1 MRLANKVAI
10 ITGASSGIGR
20 AAAYLFAKE
29 GAKVVVVANI
39 NDAGG
44 KETSANIKKNGGA
57 AIFVHADVSK
67 SEDVQNL
74 VKVTMENFG
83 KIDILFNNAGIGFLR
98 TPVENIDES
107 RWDQVYNTDVKSVFL
122 CVKYVVPEMRKTG
135 GGVIINT
142 GSMSAIRPRMYDAP
156 YGSAKSAV
164 NQLTKALA
172 LELAPT
178 IRVNCINPGPILT
191 GKIQE
196 GPGMKQFLKDIDEL
210 PLKRAGTPE
219 DVAFAALYLASDESA
234 FVTGAA
240 INVDGG
246 RGI

>member
-1 MRLANKVAI
+1 MRLADKVAI

-20 AAAYLFAKE
+20 ATAYLFAKE

-44 KETSANIKKNGGA
+44 KETAANIINNGGA
-57 AIFVHADVSK
+57 AIFVHADVSQ
-67 SEDVQNL
+67 SAEVQNL
-74 VKVTMENFG
+74 VKTTVENFG

-107 RWDQVYNTDVKSVFL
+107 RWEQIYATNVKSVFL
-122 CVKYVVPEMRKTG
+122 CVKYVVPVMRKTG

-142 GSMSAIRPRMYDAP
+142 GSMSAIRPRIHDAP

-164 NQLTKALA
+164 NLLTKGLA

-191 GKIQE
+191 GKVQE

>member
-1 MRLANKVAI
+1 MRLADKVAI

-20 AAAYLFAKE
+20 ATAYLFAKE

-44 KETSANIKKNGGA
+44 KETAANIKKNGGVS
-57 AIFVHADVSK
+57 IFVHTDVSK
-67 SEDVQNL
+67 SAEVQKL

-83 KIDILFNNAGIGFLR
+83 RIDILFNNAGIGFLR

-107 RWDQVYNTDVKSVFL
+107 RWEQIYATNVKSVFL

-142 GSMSAIRPRMYDAP
+142 GSMSAIRPRMHDAP

-196 GPGMKQFLKDIDEL
+196 GPGMKQFQKDIDEL
-210 PLKRAGTPE
+210 PLKRAGTPK
-219 DVAFAALYLASDESA
+219 DVAFAALYLASDESS

>member
-1 MRLANKVAI
+1 MRLADKVAI

-20 AAAYLFAKE
+20 ATAYLFAKE

-44 KETSANIKKNGGA
+44 NETAANIKTNGGES
-57 AIFVHADVSK
+57 IFVHADVSRS
-67 SEDVQNL
+67 SEVQNL

-83 KIDILFNNAGIGFLR
+83 RIDILFNNAGIGFLR

-107 RWDQVYNTDVKSVFL
+107 RWEQIYATNVKSVFL

-142 GSMSAIRPRMYDAP
+142 GSMSAIRPRMHDAP

-219 DVAFAALYLASDESA
+219 DIAFAALYLASDESA
-234 FVTGAA
+234 FVTGTT

>member
-1 MRLANKVAI
+1 MRLADKVAI

-20 AAAYLFAKE
+20 ATAYLFAKE

-44 KETSANIKKNGGA
+44 KETAANIKKNGGVS
-57 AIFVHADVSK
+57 IFVHTDVSK
-67 SEDVQNL
+67 SAEVQKL

-83 KIDILFNNAGIGFLR
+83 RIDILFNNAGIGFLR

-107 RWDQVYNTDVKSVFL
+107 RWEQIYATNVKSVFL

-142 GSMSAIRPRMYDAP
+142 GSMSAIRPRMHDAP

-196 GPGMKQFLKDIDEL
+196 GPGMKQFQKDIDEL

-219 DVAFAALYLASDESA
+219 DVAFAALYLASDESS

>member
-1 MRLANKVAI
+1 MRLADKVAI

-20 AAAYLFAKE
+20 ATAYLFAKE

-44 KETSANIKKNGGA
+44 NETAANIKTNGGES
-57 AIFVHADVSK
+57 IFVHADVSRS
-67 SEDVQNL
+67 SEVQNL

-83 KIDILFNNAGIGFLR
+83 RIDILFNNAGIGFLR

-107 RWDQVYNTDVKSVFL
+107 RWEQIYATNVKSVFL

-142 GSMSAIRPRMYDAP
+142 GSMSAIRPRMHDAP

-196 GPGMKQFLKDIDEL
+196 GPGMKQFQKDIDEL

-219 DVAFAALYLASDESA
+219 DVAFAALYLASDESS

>member
-20 AAAYLFAKE
+20 ATAYLFAKE

-44 KETSANIKKNGGA
+44 KETAANIKKNGGES
-57 AIFVHADVSK
+57 IFVHADVSQ
-67 SEDVQNL
+67 SADVQNL
-74 VKVTMENFG
+74 VKVTIENFG

-107 RWDQVYNTDVKSVFL
+107 RWEQIYATDVKGVFL

-142 GSMSAIRPRMYDAP
+142 GSMSAIRPRMHDTP

-164 NQLTKALA
+164 NLLTKALA

-178 IRVNCINPGPILT
+178 IRVNCVNPGPILT
-191 GKIQE
+191 RKIQE

-219 DVAFAALYLASDESA
+219 DVAFAALYLASDESS
-234 FVTGAA
+234 FVTGTA

>member
-1 MRLANKVAI
+1 MRLADKVAI

-20 AAAYLFAKE
+20 ATAYLFAKE

-44 KETSANIKKNGGA
+44 NETAANIKTNGGES
-57 AIFVHADVSK
+57 IFVHADVSRS
-67 SEDVQNL
+67 SEVQNL

-83 KIDILFNNAGIGFLR
+83 RIDILFNNAGIGFLR

-107 RWDQVYNTDVKSVFL
+107 RWEQIYATNVKSVFL

-142 GSMSAIRPRMYDAP
+142 GSMSAIRPRMHDAP

-219 DVAFAALYLASDESA
+219 NIAFAALYLASDESS

>member
-1 MRLANKVAI
+1 MRLNNKVAI

-20 AAAYLFAKE
+20 ATAYLFAKE
-29 GAKVVVVANI
+29 GAKVVVVANL
-39 NDAGG
+39 NDKGG
-44 KETSANIKKNGGA
+44 KETASNINTNGGA
-57 AIFVHADVSK
+57 AIYVHADVSQ
-67 SEDVQNL
+67 STEVQNL
-74 VKVTMENFG
+74 VKVTTEKFG

-107 RWDQVYNTDVKSVFL
+107 RWDQIYATNVKSVFL

-142 GSMSAIRPRMYDAP
+142 GSMSAIRPRMHDSP
-156 YGSAKSAV
+156 YGSSKSAV
-164 NQLTKALA
+164 NLLTKELA

-191 GKIQE
+191 GIIQE
-196 GPGMKQFLKDIDEL
+196 GAGLKQFQRDIDEL

-219 DVAFAALYLASDESA
+219 DIAFAALYLASDESA

>member
-20 AAAYLFAKE
+20 ATAYLFAKE

-44 KETSANIKKNGGA
+44 EETAAFIKQNGGES
-57 AIFVHADVSK
+57 IFVHADVSQ
-67 SEDVQNL
+67 SAEVQYL
-74 VKVTMENFG
+74 VKVTIDNFG

-98 TPVENIDES
+98 TPVEDIDES
-107 RWDQVYNTDVKSVFL
+107 RWDQIYATNVKSVFL

-142 GSMSAIRPRMYDAP
+142 GSMSAIKPRMHDAP

-164 NQLTKALA
+164 NLLTKGLA

-196 GPGMKQFLKDIDEL
+196 GPGMKQFQKDIDEL

-219 DVAFAALYLASDESA
+219 DIAFAALYLASDESS

>member
-20 AAAYLFAKE
+20 ASAYLFAKE

-39 NDAGG
+39 NDFGG
-44 KETSANIKKNGGA
+44 TETTETIIKNGGSS
-57 AIFVHADVSK
+57 IFVHGDVSQ
-67 SEDVQNL
+67 SVDVQNI
-74 VKVTMENFG
+74 VKTTIENFG
-83 KIDILFNNAGIGFLR
+83 KIDILFNNAGIGFQR
-98 TPVENIDES
+98 TPMEVIEEA
-107 RWDQVYNTDVKSVFL
+107 RWDKIYATNVKSIFL
-122 CVKYVVPEMRKTG
+122 CVKYVVPEMRKG
-135 GGVIINT
+135 GSGVIINT
-142 GSMSAIRPRMYDAP
+142 GSMSGIRPRMYDSP

-164 NQLTKALA
+164 NLLTKSLA
-172 LELAPT
+172 LELAPF

-191 GKIQE
+191 GIIQK
-196 GPGMKQFLKDIDEL
+196 GPGSKQFQKDIDEL
-210 PLKRAGTPE
+210 PLKRAGNPE
-219 DVAFAALYLASDESA
+219 DIAYCALYLASDESA

>member
-20 AAAYLFAKE
+20 ATAYLFAKE

-44 KETSANIKKNGGA
+44 KETAARINANGGESV
-57 AIFVHADVSK
+57 FVHADVSQS
-67 SEDVQNL
+67 SEVQNL
-74 VKVTMENFG
+74 VKVTVANFG

-98 TPVENIDES
+98 TPVENIDET
-107 RWDQVYNTDVKSVFL
+107 RWDQIYTTNVKSVFL

-142 GSMSAIRPRMYDAP
+142 GSMSAIRPRMHDSP

-164 NQLTKALA
+164 NLLTKALA
-172 LELAPT
+172 LELAPN

-191 GKIQE
+191 GKIHE
-196 GPGMKQFLKDIDEL
+196 GPGMKQFQKDIEEL

-219 DVAFAALYLASDESA
+219 DVAFAVLYLASDESA
-234 FVTGAA
+234 FLTGAV